1 MYKSIYVPVDNSD
14 HSNRAVAC
22 SIALGKAFSA
32 KLVGCHVYAA
42 KLHDY
47 RFRQMEYTLPEE
59 YIDEVELERQRKIH
73 DSLITMGLKLIS
85 DSYLDGMSRLCGES
99 GLAFEPRMMDGKH
112 HIEILK
118 DVVGSQHDLVVIGAL
133 GIGRA
138 RDSVI
143 GSVCERVARQ
153 SDRDVWVVKHV
164 PEPGEAERDT
174 ILVGVDG
181 SPQSFGALMTAID
194 LAHTFGK
201 KVEAIAVY
209 DPYLHY
215 SVFNGIVNVLTEQAA
230 KVFRFEEQNQL
241 HEEIIDTGLAQ
252 IYQSHLEVGER
263 MASEAGVAIK
273 KTLLDGKPF
282 QKIIDHARKTNPWL
296 IVLGRI
302 GVHSP
307 KDETNLGSNTE
318 NILRAAPCDV
328 LLSTRLEVP
337 RLDVRAEETIRWTPE
352 AEARMTHVPEQV
364 KGIARTGVLRLALEK
379 GHSVITNA
387 VIDEAMDRF
396 MPKSASAATKALA
409 EAVALERAKAGPVS
423 MCRSCGVAATQTGA
437 VKCTV
442 CGADGLR
449 GDLAGDDRE
458 DRGGGGRPP
467 GGDHLR
473 RAQAALVG
481 GCAEGPLDHE
491 ERLPAPPGEGAGREA
506 RAHDEA
512 RRDHA
517 RLRPAGD
524 RGGDG
529 VAARD
534 PGARPPA
541 LHRRRSPAAAAE
553 GPGAGGE
560 ARLIARD
567 ERKNPLISTFEWTND
582 AAQRVFRV
590 PAGFMR
596 NKTQERIEELA
607 RERAATTIDLALVE
621 DGIEFGK
628 QMMAEMMA
636 TYSGTGRERRGAGR
650 GAAAAPSAA
659 ARRAGSGRAG
669 RRRVAATSTRCDRAE
684 PRAGPART
692 QGTQMAAY
700 RFCRTD
706 DIALLVDALNRCWA
720 PYCPDEP
727 PMTRDRVQA
736 IDPRPAGLVQQLHGR
751 VLGPRPGR
759 RPDRR
764 QAAVRYARPPD
775 RGPSRS
781 SATRSW
787 PAPAGLA
794 RLQALDS
801 RPASDG
807 RRDPRDP
814 RPGLRAVQRQRL
826 RAGSAA
832 DRLRP
837 ASVTRDGTPRA
848 RRTDAAGS

>member
-22 SIALGKAFSA
+22 SLALGKAFSA

-118 DVVGSQHDLVVIGAL
+118 DLAGSQHDLVVIGAL

-153 SDRDVWVVKHV
+153 SDRDIWVVKHV

-194 LAHTFGK
+194 LARTFGK

-252 IYQSHLEVGER
+252 IYQSHLEVSER

-379 GHSVITNA
+379 GHSVITSA

-396 MPKSASAATKALA
+396 MPKRASAATKALA
-409 EAVALERAKAGPVS
+409 EAVALERAKSGPVS
-423 MCRSCGVAATQTGA
+423 MCRSCGVAATQSGA

-442 CGADGLR
+442 CGSTDF
-449 GDLAGDDRE
+449 E
-458 DRGGGGRPP
+458 VIS
-467 GGDHLR
+467 
-473 RAQAALVG
+473 Q
-481 GCAEGPLDHE
+481 EMIE
-491 ERLPAPPGEGAGREA
+491 KI
-506 RAHDEA
+506 
-512 RRDHA
+512 
-517 RLRPAGD
+517 
-524 RGGDG
+524 
-529 VAARD
+529 
-534 PGARPPA
+534 
-541 LHRRRSPAAAAE
+541 AAAE
-553 GPGAGGE
+553 GGLEEETTYDGRKLRWSEDARKGLWTMKNAYQRRRVKARVEKRARMTKLDAITLDFARQVIEEETGTPLDIQPGVPNARTLRVGVEASVAPAAGHLRAEGASAGQAE
-560 ARLIARD
+560 AKLVARD
-567 ERKNPLISTFEWTND
+567 DNKNPLISIFEWTED
-582 AAQRVFRV
+582 ATQRVLRV

-607 RERAATTIDLALVE
+607 RERAASRIDLALVE
-621 DGIEFGK
+621 EGIEIGK
-628 QMMAEMMA
+628 KMMAEMIA
-636 TYSGTGRERRGAGR
+636 TYSAPPAAPKPAATAAPASGNGNGR
-650 GAAAAPSAA
+650 GYLNEVSSLT
-659 ARRAGSGRAG
+659 AREHLE
-669 RRRVAATSTRCDRAE
+669 D
-684 PRAGPART
+684 
-692 QGTQMAAY
+692 
-700 RFCRTD
+700 
-706 DIALLVDALNRCWA
+706 
-720 PYCPDEP
+720 
-727 PMTRDRVQA
+727 
-736 IDPRPAGLVQQLHGR
+736 
-751 VLGPRPGR
+751 
-759 RPDRR
+759 
-764 QAAVRYARPPD
+764 
-775 RGPSRS
+775 
-781 SATRSW
+781 
-787 PAPAGLA
+787 
-794 RLQALDS
+794 
-801 RPASDG
+801 
-807 RRDPRDP
+807 
-814 RPGLRAVQRQRL
+814 
-826 RAGSAA
+826 
-832 DRLRP
+832 
-837 ASVTRDGTPRA
+837 
-848 RRTDAAGS
+848 

>member
-14 HSNRAVAC
+14 HSNRAVA
-22 SIALGKAFSA
+22 SAVALGKAYSA

-99 GLAFEPRMMDGKH
+99 GLEFEPRMMDGKH
-112 HIEILK
+112 HAEILK
-118 DVVGSQHDLVVIGAL
+118 DLAGSQPDLVVIGAL

-153 SDRDVWVVKHV
+153 SDRDIWVVKHV
-164 PEPGEAERDT
+164 PEPDEPERDT

-194 LAHTFGK
+194 LARTFGK

-252 IYQSHLEVGER
+252 IYQSHLEIGER
-263 MASEAGVAIK
+263 MGSEAGVAIK

-307 KDETNLGSNTE
+307 KDETALGSNTE

-328 LLSTRLEVP
+328 LLSTRIEVP

-352 AEARMTHVPEQV
+352 AEQRMTHVPEQV

-409 EAVALERAKAGPVS
+409 EAVALERAKSGPVS
-423 MCRSCGVAATQTGA
+423 MCRACGVTATQSGA

-442 CGADGLR
+442 CGATDFEVISREMIEKIAAVEGGLQEETTYDGRKLR
-449 GDLAGDDRE
+449 WSEDARKGLWTMKNAYQRRRVKARVEKRARMKKLDAITLEFARQVIEEETGAPLEIQAPSADMTRASAAKRAAG
-458 DRGGGGRPP
+458 
-467 GGDHLR
+467 
-473 RAQAALVG
+473 
-481 GCAEGPLDHE
+481 AE
-491 ERLPAPPGEGAGREA
+491 RGEGA
-506 RAHDEA
+506 
-512 RRDHA
+512 
-517 RLRPAGD
+517 PASD
-524 RGGDG
+524 GDG
-529 VAARD
+529 GSGGAKP
-534 PGARPPA
+534 PGLRND
-541 LHRRRSPAAAAE
+541 
-553 GPGAGGE
+553 

-567 ERKNPLISTFEWTND
+567 DKKNPLISTFDWSSE
-582 AAQRVFRV
+582 AAQRILRV

-596 NKTQERIEELA
+596 NQTQERIEELA
-607 RERAATTIDLALVE
+607 RERTAVAIDLALVE
-621 DGIEFGK
+621 DGIEIGK
-628 QMMAEMMA
+628 KMMAEMIA
-636 TYSGTGRERRGAGR
+636 NYS
-650 GAAAAPSAA
+650 
-659 ARRAGSGRAG
+659 
-669 RRRVAATSTRCDRAE
+669 
-684 PRAGPART
+684 
-692 QGTQMAAY
+692 
-700 RFCRTD
+700 
-706 DIALLVDALNRCWA
+706 
-720 PYCPDEP
+720 
-727 PMTRDRVQA
+727 
-736 IDPRPAGLVQQLHGR
+736 PAGVK
-751 VLGPRPGR
+751 PGV
-759 RPDRR
+759 PTP
-764 QAAVRYARPPD
+764 A
-775 RGPSRS
+775 RS
-781 SATRSW
+781 SADST
-787 PAPAGLA
+787 APSGNGHGYLNEVSPLTA
-794 RLQALDS
+794 RHS
-801 RPASDG
+801 E
-807 RRDPRDP
+807 
-814 RPGLRAVQRQRL
+814 
-826 RAGSAA
+826 
-832 DRLRP
+832 
-837 ASVTRDGTPRA
+837 
-848 RRTDAAGS
+848 

>member
-22 SIALGKAFSA
+22 SVALGKAFSA
-32 KLVGCHVYAA
+32 NLVGCHVYAA

-112 HIEILK
+112 HTEILK
-118 DVVGSQHDLVVIGAL
+118 DLAGSRHDLVVIGAV

-164 PEPGEAERDT
+164 PEAGEAERDT

-181 SPQSFGALMTAID
+181 SPQSFGALMTAVD
-194 LAHTFGK
+194 LARTFGK

-263 MASEAGVAIK
+263 MGSEAGMAIK

-307 KDETNLGSNTE
+307 KDETALGSNAE

-409 EAVALERAKAGPVS
+409 EAVALERAKSGPVS
-423 MCRSCGVAATQTGA
+423 MCRACGVAATQSGA

-442 CGADGLR
+442 CGATDFEVISQEMIERIAEVEGGLQEETTYDGRKLR
-449 GDLAGDDRE
+449 WSEEARKGLWTMKNAYQRRRVKARVEKRARMMKLDAITLDFARQVIEEETGSPLEIAAPSAG
-458 DRGGGGRPP
+458 GA
-467 GGDHLR
+467 
-473 RAQAALVG
+473 RAPAAD
-481 GCAEGPLDHE
+481 A
-491 ERLPAPPGEGAGREA
+491 GEGAA
-506 RAHDEA
+506 VAS
-512 RRDHA
+512 
-517 RLRPAGD
+517 
-524 RGGDG
+524 
-529 VAARD
+529 VAA
-534 PGARPPA
+534 
-541 LHRRRSPAAAAE
+541 S
-553 GPGAGGE
+553 E
-560 ARLIARD
+560 ARLVARD
-567 ERKNPLISTFEWTND
+567 ERKNPLISPFEWTSD
-582 AAQRVFRV
+582 AVQRVFRV

-607 RERAATTIDLALVE
+607 RERGVAAIDLALVE

-628 QMMAEMMA
+628 KMMAEMMA
-636 TYSGTGRERRGAGR
+636 TYSGPGATAGGPGAAR
-650 GAAAAPSAA
+650 AAAAPSPAA
-659 ARRAGSGRAG
+659 SG
-669 RRRVAATSTRCDRAE
+669 
-684 PRAGPART
+684 
-692 QGTQMAAY
+692 
-700 RFCRTD
+700 
-706 DIALLVDALNRCWA
+706 
-720 PYCPDEP
+720 
-727 PMTRDRVQA
+727 
-736 IDPRPAGLVQQLHGR
+736 
-751 VLGPRPGR
+751 
-759 RPDRR
+759 
-764 QAAVRYARPPD
+764 
-775 RGPSRS
+775 
-781 SATRSW
+781 
-787 PAPAGLA
+787 APAQDAPGATGGGYLNEV
-794 RLQALDS
+794 RS
-801 RPASDG
+801 R
-807 RRDPRDP
+807 
-814 RPGLRAVQRQRL
+814 
-826 RAGSAA
+826 
-832 DRLRP
+832 
-837 ASVTRDGTPRA
+837 
-848 RRTDAAGS
+848 

>member
-1 MYKSIYVPVDNSD
+1 MEKAMYKSIYVPVDNSD

-22 SIALGKAFSA
+22 AMGLGKAYSS

-99 GLAFEPRMMDGKH
+99 GLAFEARMMDGKH
-112 HIEILK
+112 HAEILK
-118 DVVGSQHDLVVIGAL
+118 DLAGSQHDLVVIGAL

-181 SPQSFGALMTAID
+181 SPQSFGSLMTAID
-194 LAHTFGK
+194 LARTFGK

-252 IYQSHLEVGER
+252 IYQSHLEIGER
-263 MASEAGVAIK
+263 MGNEAGVEIK

-282 QKIIDHARKTNPWL
+282 QKILDHARKTNPWL
-296 IVLGRI
+296 IVMGRI

-307 KDETNLGSNTE
+307 KDETGLGSNAE
-318 NILRAAPCDV
+318 NVLRGAPCDV
-328 LLSTRLEVP
+328 LLSTRVEVP
-337 RLDVRAEETIRWTPE
+337 RLDVRAEETVRWTPE

-379 GHSVITNA
+379 GHSVITSA

-409 EAVALERAKAGPVS
+409 EAVALERAKSGPVS
-423 MCRSCGVAATQTGA
+423 MCRGCGVAATQSGA

-442 CGADGLR
+442 CGGTDFDVISQEMIEKIAAVEGGLEEETTYDGRKLR
-449 GDLAGDDRE
+449 WSEDARKGLWSMKNAYQRRRVKARVEKRARMMKLDAITLVFARE
-458 DRGGGGRPP
+458 VIEEETGT
-467 GGDHLR
+467 
-473 RAQAALVG
+473 
-481 GCAEGPLDHE
+481 PLDIKS
-491 ERLPAPPGEGAGREA
+491 ASAQSASAGRT
-506 RAHDEA
+506 
-512 RRDHA
+512 
-517 RLRPAGD
+517 
-524 RGGDG
+524 
-529 VAARD
+529 
-534 PGARPPA
+534 
-541 LHRRRSPAAAAE
+541 AAE
-553 GPGAGGE
+553 QDDVS

-567 ERKNPLISTFEWTND
+567 DKKNPLISTFEWTAD
-582 AAQRVFRV
+582 AAQRIMRV

-607 RERAATTIDLALVE
+607 RERSATTIDLALVE
-621 DGIEFGK
+621 DGIEMGK
-628 QMMAEMMA
+628 KMMAEMIA
-636 TYSGTGRERRGAGR
+636 TYE
-650 GAAAAPSAA
+650 
-659 ARRAGSGRAG
+659 
-669 RRRVAATSTRCDRAE
+669 
-684 PRAGPART
+684 GPKSIPAKHN
-692 QGTQMAAY
+692 
-700 RFCRTD
+700 
-706 DIALLVDALNRCWA
+706 LNEVS
-720 PYCPDEP
+720 PI
-727 PMTRDRVQA
+727 T
-736 IDPRPAGLVQQLHGR
+736 
-751 VLGPRPGR
+751 
-759 RPDRR
+759 
-764 QAAVRYARPPD
+764 
-775 RGPSRS
+775 
-781 SATRSW
+781 
-787 PAPAGLA
+787 
-794 RLQALDS
+794 
-801 RPASDG
+801 
-807 RRDPRDP
+807 
-814 RPGLRAVQRQRL
+814 
-826 RAGSAA
+826 
-832 DRLRP
+832 
-837 ASVTRDGTPRA
+837 
-848 RRTDAAGS
+848 RTDA